1 MSWITLMRE
10 NSLVSWLAFEVWNLS
25 ENLNIPLG
33 RFAPM
38 VFGLMI
44 GRTPHRARMDETEG
58 NK

>member
-44 GRTPHRARMDETEG
+44 GRTPHRASKGETEG